1 MLGLIVVFVRITGE
15 YDMQS
20 SMIGK
25 KLIRSYTLDLYTLTL
40 LSILAGYE
48 EDITK
53 SVSPTSALLAAQLHE
68 YVA

>member
-1 MLGLIVVFVRITGE
+1 MFGLIVVFVRITGE

-25 KLIRSYTLDLYTLTL
+25 ELVRNYTLGLYTLTL
-40 LSILAGYE
+40 LSLLAGYE

-53 SVSPTSALLAAQLHE
+53 SVSHMQVHC
-68 YVA
+68 